1 MTFDEIVKADLE
13 IDAIV
18 LYQASN
24 ILRSENLPLLSITVL
39 KSAAKGDISAAR
51 VVVRAHRARQSR
63 ELRTR
68 LEPYRASLLEA

>member
-24 ILRSENLPLLSITVL
+24 ILRSENLPLLPLSVL

-63 ELRTR
+63 QLHTR
-68 LEPYRASLLEA
+68 LETYRSRLLEA

>member
-24 ILRSENLPLLSITVL
+24 ILRSESLPLLPLTVL

-51 VVVRAHRARQSR
+51 LVVRAHRARQSR
-63 ELRTR
+63 ELHTR
-68 LEPYRASLLEA
+68 LELQRTSLLEA